1 MEVYHLTGQPISH
14 QQQEFE
20 NQTSTNKQF
29 VFQLCWPRE
38 VLHSRIE
45 ARVQEMFD
53 GGLVAEV
60 ESLLSAQQALGR
72 TALQAVGYREV
83 VDYLEGKRDLAETM
97 EQVVY
102 HTRRF
107 ARRQETWFRGFPEC
121 KQIEMAEELTTDQVV
136 DQILSLVET
145 G

>member
-1 MEVYHLTGQPISH
+1 M
-14 QQQEFE
+14 
-20 NQTSTNKQF
+20 
-29 VFQLCWPRE
+29 
-38 VLHSRIE
+38 
-45 ARVQEMFD
+45 
-53 GGLVAEV
+53 AEV
-60 ESLLSAQQALGR
+60 ESLLSAQQTLGR

-121 KQIEMAEELTTDQVV
+121 KQIEMVEELTTDQVV